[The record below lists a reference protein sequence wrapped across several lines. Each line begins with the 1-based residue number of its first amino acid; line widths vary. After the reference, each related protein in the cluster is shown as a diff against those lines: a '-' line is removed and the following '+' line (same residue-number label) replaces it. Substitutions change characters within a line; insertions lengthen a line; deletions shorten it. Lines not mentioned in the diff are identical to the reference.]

1 MIGVELVLG
10 SDRWTEL
17 GELETLVRRS
27 VDAALAVGRPSLPER
42 PEVSVLLADDA
53 ALRELNRA
61 WRGKDSATNVLSFPA
76 APQPGPPGPRCLGD
90 IALAFET
97 VQREAEA
104 QRKRL
109 ADHVSHLIV
118 HGLLHLL
125 GFDHEADGEAEE
137 MEALEI
143 EALRRL
149 GIANPY
155 RDMAA

>member
-27 VDAALAVGRPSLPER
+27 VDAALAVARPSLPER

-76 APQPGPPGPRCLGD
+76 APQPGPAGPCSLGD
-90 IALAFET
+90 VALAFET

-104 QRKRL
+104 EGKRL

-125 GFDHEADGEAEE
+125 GFDHEAAGEAEE